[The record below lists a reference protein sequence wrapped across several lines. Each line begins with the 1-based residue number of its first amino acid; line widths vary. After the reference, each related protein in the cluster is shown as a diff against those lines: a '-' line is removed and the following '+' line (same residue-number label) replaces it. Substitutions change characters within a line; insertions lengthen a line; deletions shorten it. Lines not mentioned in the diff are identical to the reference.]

1 MNKTLNKVQKK
12 RDEIVEVV
20 LHLGAREIVPSL
32 FLPFKKSRAS
42 IVSRP
47 RRGKGAKERER
58 LIYYITHTHT
68 VCNDSIEMRVRRS
81 VA

>member
-47 RRGKGAKERER
+47 RRGERAKERER
-58 LIYYITHTHT
+58 DLLYIYIYIHAHTHSLQRF
-68 VCNDSIEMRVRRS
+68 D
-81 VA
+81 

>member
-1 MNKTLNKVQKK
+1 M
-12 RDEIVEVV
+12 EVV

-47 RRGKGAKERER
+47 RRGERAKERER
-58 LIYYITHTHT
+58 ETYIIYSYIYTHTHT